1 MTEITKQFEDVI
13 LTINDGVG
21 HIVIN
26 RPKVLNAIRIQT
38 YQDIIAA
45 LKEADQSENCN
56 VLVVSGAEGK
66 FTAGNDLADLVGGK
80 AGQVMAGVQGI
91 FDALSQLNKPLIAA
105 VESVAVGIGTTML
118 LHCDM
123 VVASEGTKFRMPFA
137 NLGVSPEGASS
148 ALLAS
153 AIGPKAAND
162 LLLTGRFFSAEEAL
176 SWGLINQVADKGEA
190 LISAMTIAQQLLKQ
204 PLASLI
210 ATKSELRKYLPYNV
224 SEVVAEELKTFVAL
238 LASDETQARINFMLK
253 R

>member
-1 MTEITKQFEDVI
+1 MRELTKQFEDVL
-13 LTINDGVG
+13 LTINGGVA

-45 LKEADQSENCN
+45 LKEADESEHCN
-56 VLVVSGAEGK
+56 VLIISGAEGK
-66 FTAGNDLADLVGGK
+66 FTAGNDLADLVGDK
-80 AGQVMAGVQGI
+80 ADQVMTGVQGI

-105 VESVAVGIGTTML
+105 VERVAVGIGSTML

-123 VVASEGTKFRMPFA
+123 VVAGEGTKFRMPFA

-148 ALLAS
+148 ALLAA
-153 AIGPKAAND
+153 AIGPKAANE
-162 LLLTGRFFSAEEAL
+162 LLLTGRFFSSEEAL
-176 SWGLINQVADKGEA
+176 NWGLINQVVEKGEA
-190 LISAMTIAQQLLKQ
+190 LDSALELARGLLKQ
-204 PLASLI
+204 PLASLV
-210 ATKSELRKYLPYNV
+210 ASKSELRKYLPYNV
-224 SEVVAEELKTFVAL
+224 SDVVAEELKTFVGL

>member
-1 MTEITKQFEDVI
+1 MTELTKQFEDVL
-13 LTINDGVG
+13 LTIDEGVA

-45 LKEADQSENCN
+45 LKEADESEHCN
-56 VLVVSGAEGK
+56 VLVISGAEGK

-80 AGQVMAGVQGI
+80 ADQVMAGVQGV
-91 FDALSQLNKPLIAA
+91 FDTLSQLNKPLIAA

-123 VVASEGTKFRMPFA
+123 VVAAEGTKFKMPFA

-176 SWGLINQVADKGEA
+176 NWGLINQVAEKGEA
-190 LISAMTIAQQLLKQ
+190 LNLALGVAKQLLKQ

-210 ATKSELRKYLPYNV
+210 ATKSALRKHLPYDV
-224 SEVVAEELKTFVAL
+224 SKVVAEELKTFVDL

>member
-1 MTEITKQFEDVI
+1 MTEVTKQFEDV
-13 LTINDGVG
+13 LLNINNGIA

-45 LKEADQSENCN
+45 LNEADKSELCS
-56 VLVVSGAEGK
+56 VLVISGAEGK
-66 FTAGNDLADLVGGK
+66 FTAGNDLADLVGGQ
-80 AGQVMAGVQGI
+80 ADQVMAGVQGI
-91 FDALSQLNKPLIAA
+91 FDALSQLSKPLIAA
-105 VESVAVGIGTTML
+105 VESVAVGIGSTML

-123 VVASEGTKFRMPFA
+123 VIAGEGTKFRMPFA

-148 ALLAS
+148 ALLAT
-153 AIGPKAAND
+153 AIGPKAANE

-176 SWGLINQVADKGEA
+176 GWGLINQVAEKGQA
-190 LISAMTIAQQLLKQ
+190 LAIALEVSKQLLKQ
-204 PLASLI
+204 PLASLV
-210 ATKSELRKYLPYNV
+210 ATKAELRKHLPYDV
-224 SEVVAEELKTFVAL
+224 SKVVAEELKTFVGL